1 MSITETRTTAVSEA
15 LHGLQSYQKIKS
27 RATELLAVEHQSL
40 CGLEASLRQDVQLAH
55 AWEQVKQ
62 ALTEN
67 RTLWYEICR
76 NWHSIVTRSVIP
88 PNTFPHG
95 GNRYSTKHLSRKQQA
110 LVKYVE
116 AQALAAPETE
126 DDDKV
131 ADQCVDEVDRRW
143 RTSDPDGMTV
153 VRRVVRTVTRQVRR
167 RNRNGDDE
175 ESSDES
181 LELFEKL
188 EKQNIEDITVHPG
201 QSSSTSWFDNLK
213 DMKHIDHGLLMK
225 LVDLKTVEVQ
235 SQLESR
241 RVEVEPERLRA
252 EAALVTAQTA
262 ANHCV
267 KKRVAS

>member
-1 MSITETRTTAVSEA
+1 MGHMSLHRCSYNRRTGYWIVHANSESIGCSRSHSPLACDVIRTT
-15 LHGLQSYQKIKS
+15 
-27 RATELLAVEHQSL
+27 
-40 CGLEASLRQDVQLAH
+40 
-55 AWEQVKQ
+55 
-62 ALTEN
+62 
-67 RTLWYEICR
+67 
-76 NWHSIVTRSVIP
+76 
-88 PNTFPHG
+88 
-95 GNRYSTKHLSRKQQA
+95 
-110 LVKYVE
+110 YVRRM
-116 AQALAAPETE
+116 TY
-126 DDDKV
+126 DKV

-201 QSSSTSWFDNLK
+201 QSSSTSWFDRLQ
-213 DMKHIDHGLLMK
+213 DMPNIDNGVLVK
-225 LVDLKTVEVQ
+225 LINLKTVEFQ
-235 SQLESR
+235 SQLESKKVEVESKKVEVESK
-241 RVEVEPERLRA
+241 RVEVEPERLRAEAERLRAEPEHLHAEAERLRA